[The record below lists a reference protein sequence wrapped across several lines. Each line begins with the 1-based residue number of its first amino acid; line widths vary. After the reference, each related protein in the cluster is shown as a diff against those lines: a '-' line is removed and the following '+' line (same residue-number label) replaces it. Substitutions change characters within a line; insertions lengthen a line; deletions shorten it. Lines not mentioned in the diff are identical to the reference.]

1 MDKNK
6 FINKN
11 SILLTILLTLMFNI
25 PWIILRK
32 YNFNLINTVI
42 IVMFVA
48 IFTILFISFIAG
60 LVLTRNEPPPAPAAP
75 AAPAILVNFIKIYNK
90 SMELIAGSDSFK
102 GIDADDKYKVY
113 FYTIAIILYP
123 IVFIIML
130 ILFSI
135 KDAKKN
141 NLQVYTSN
149 NTKLKTNYNI
159 KFTNVQNI
167 ILIIISFVILLLFF
181 KLLLTSL
188 VNNVTLSVVNKKF
201 SLYLNTFLITFFVY
215 VSFYC
220 YFVDNQ
226 NQKKI
231 DEINKKI

>member
-1 MDKNK
+1 MYKNK

-60 LVLTRNEPPPAPAAP
+60 WGLTRTEAATDSAAP
-75 AAPAILVNFIKIYNK
+75 TILVNFIKIYNK
-90 SMELIAGSDSFK
+90 SMELITGSDSFK
-102 GIDADDKYKVY
+102 GINTDDKYKVY
-113 FYTIAIILYP
+113 FYTIAIIIYP

-149 NTKLKTNYNI
+149 NTKLKTNYHI

-188 VNNVTLSVVNKKF
+188 VNNVTLSVVNKNF